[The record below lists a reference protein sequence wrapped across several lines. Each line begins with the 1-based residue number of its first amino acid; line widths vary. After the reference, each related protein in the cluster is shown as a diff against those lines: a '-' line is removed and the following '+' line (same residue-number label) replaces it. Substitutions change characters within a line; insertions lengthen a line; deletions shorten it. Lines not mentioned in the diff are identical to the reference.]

1 MSWDQIM
8 SFIRD
13 LSPMQC
19 VLIGIG
25 VVILFPYVSQIFK
38 SGDNK
43 KVEEEKDEAQDISD
57 LVDKWDDFYHCCKK
71 HNLENA
77 CDLLDQIFPMFLGI
91 KDEDDH

>member
-8 SFIRD
+8 SFLSG
-13 LSPMQC
+13 LSPMQY

-38 SGDNK
+38 DGDNK
-43 KVEEEKDEAQDISD
+43 KAEEETQDISD

-71 HNLENA
+71 HNLEDA
-77 CDLLDQIFPMFLGI
+77 CNLLDEIFPMFLGI